1 MERARIPAGL
11 QVLVVCVDDVVISSL
26 TCCLRHADTNE
37 KKESQNLLE
46 LTQRADGILVIFF
59 AEDKDDMPVC
69 IVKMT
74 VYEGCVQLSVA

>member
-37 KKESQNLLE
+37 KESQNLLE
-46 LTQRADGILVIFF
+46 LTQRVDGILVIFF